1 MDKNKRS
8 ELIKWKN
15 RYFEK
20 YDSIPKIILIYTILI
35 ICCIIAIYP
44 LKNMLSVSL
53 RPNNALISSDLSIIP
68 DGASL
73 DNYRRIFEEGK
84 VIVWVKNSLK
94 ISIATAVISVGL
106 SASAGYAFS
115 RFKFKG
121 KKQGMLA
128 FLVTQMF
135 PGVMLLTPMFILLS
149 TLGFNNSHFG
159 LLIPYVATS
168 VPFSVW
174 LLKGYFDTIPYSL
187 EESAYIDGCSP
198 LRTFLQIVVPLAK
211 PALAIAALFAFMT
224 GWSEFLVARVIVT
237 DPSLITLP
245 VGLSNMMGSFS
256 TDWGLYSATALITTV
271 PVMLVFLGLSRYLVG
286 GLTLGGVK
294 E

>member
-1 MDKNKRS
+1 MSKNKRS
-8 ELIKWKN
+8 GLIKWKN
-15 RYFEK
+15 RYFER
-20 YDSIPKIILIYTILI
+20 YDSIPKIILIYAILI
-35 ICCIIAIYP
+35 TCCIIAVYP

-68 DGASL
+68 EGASL
-73 DNYRRIFEEGK
+73 DNYRRIIDEGR
-84 VIVWVKNSLK
+84 VIIWLKNSLK
-94 ISIATAVISVGL
+94 ISIVTAIFSVGL

-135 PGVMLLTPMFILLS
+135 PGVMLLTPTFILL
-149 TLGFNNSHFG
+149 TTFKLNNSHLG

-198 LRTFLQIVVPLAK
+198 TRTFLQIVVPLAK

-224 GWSEFLVARVIVT
+224 GWSEFLVARVIIT

-245 VGLSNMMGSFS
+245 VGLSNMMGTFT